1 MLASPKYVYWDAN
14 CFLYYINEVP
24 EHVETLQGILSE
36 VEKSGEFRIITSTL
50 SVTEVAHTEQER
62 LNRALDDAEL
72 NRIDNIFLD
81 DNVVL
86 LVECSHIIA
95 RRARDVMRI
104 GLANNL
110 KRDPRDC
117 IHLATAQ
124 LMRAVEVHTYDNS
137 LCDYS
142 EHLGIR
148 VCEPHVQQLGLF

>member
-1 MLASPKYVYWDAN
+1 MPASPKYVYWDAN

-95 RRARDVMRI
+95 RLHTPCYRATDARSRSPYV
-104 GLANNL
+104 
-110 KRDPRDC
+110 
-117 IHLATAQ
+117 
-124 LMRAVEVHTYDNS
+124 
-137 LCDYS
+137 
-142 EHLGIR
+142 
-148 VCEPHVQQLGLF
+148 